1 MLKKEIKEEIIL
13 DLEKAWENPSETSY
27 WLEKLPMIKEYDET
41 VHDFIGLLE
50 YNIRHKDREMFDIN
64 IDDLVEHYY
73 INQEEYEFFTR
84 T

>member
-1 MLKKEIKEEIIL
+1 
-13 DLEKAWENPSETSY
+13 
-27 WLEKLPMIKEYDET
+27 MIKEYDET

-73 INQEEYEFFTR
+73 INQEEYELN
-84 T
+84 